1 MVDKTFG
8 THTGTGSARVQPT
21 DIYDLASL
29 SKTTGT
35 VLALMKLYDK
45 GRFNLT
51 DRIADY
57 LPFLQRTNKKDITIQ
72 ELLYHQSGL
81 PPGIAF
87 YREAIDEDSYEGRL
101 FMSRKDAR
109 HPLQLGTSTWANP
122 NFAFKKEYVS
132 KVKTGDY
139 TLQICDSLWLNPSFF
154 KEMEKKIAD
163 APMKPKTYRYSD
175 VGFILLRLLVE
186 KLAGMPMD
194 AYLQREFYEP
204 MGLERT
210 GYLPL
215 RRFPKSEVV
224 PSSVDRFLRKTT
236 LQGFVHD
243 EAAAFQGAFREMPDC
258 SRMHVKWHR
267 FIRCC

>member
-1 MVDKTFG
+1 
-8 THTGTGSARVQPT
+8 
-21 DIYDLASL
+21 
-29 SKTTGT
+29 
-35 VLALMKLYDK
+35 MKLYDK

-51 DRIADY
+51 DKIADY

-154 KEMEKKIAD
+154 KEMEKKIVD

-210 GYLPL
+210 GYRLCAVSRSRKSFPLLSIVSCGRLRFRDLCTMRRLPF
-215 RRFPKSEVV
+215 RVES
-224 PSSVDRFLRKTT
+224 
-236 LQGFVHD
+236 
-243 EAAAFQGAFREMPDC
+243 REMPDY
-258 SRMHVKWHR
+258 SRMHVKWHKST
-267 FIRCC
+267 RCY

>member
-1 MVDKTFG
+1 M
-8 THTGTGSARVQPT
+8 
-21 DIYDLASL
+21 
-29 SKTTGT
+29 
-35 VLALMKLYDK
+35 
-45 GRFNLT
+45 
-51 DRIADY
+51 
-57 LPFLQRTNKKDITIQ
+57 
-72 ELLYHQSGL
+72 
-81 PPGIAF
+81 
-87 YREAIDEDSYEGRL
+87 
-101 FMSRKDAR
+101 
-109 HPLQLGTSTWANP
+109 NP

-132 KVKTGDY
+132 TVKTGDY

-243 EAAAFQGAFREMPDC
+243 EAAAFQGGVSGNAGLFSNAREVAERWRVERTALFKQGNLPVVYNGSFQNQP
-258 SRMHVKWHR
+258 SRTW
-267 FIRCC
+267 I

>member
-87 YREAIDEDSYEGRL
+87 YREAIDEDSYE
-101 FMSRKDAR
+101 A
-109 HPLQLGTSTWANP
+109 
-122 NFAFKKEYVS
+122 
-132 KVKTGDY
+132 
-139 TLQICDSLWLNPSFF
+139 
-154 KEMEKKIAD
+154 
-163 APMKPKTYRYSD
+163 
-175 VGFILLRLLVE
+175 
-186 KLAGMPMD
+186 
-194 AYLQREFYEP
+194 
-204 MGLERT
+204 
-210 GYLPL
+210 
-215 RRFPKSEVV
+215 
-224 PSSVDRFLRKTT
+224 
-236 LQGFVHD
+236 
-243 EAAAFQGAFREMPDC
+243 DC
-258 SRMHVKWHR
+258 SCPAKMHG
-267 FIRCC
+267 IRCSWELPHGRILILHLKRNMFQRLKPEITPCKSVIVCG

>member
-1 MVDKTFG
+1 
-8 THTGTGSARVQPT
+8 
-21 DIYDLASL
+21 
-29 SKTTGT
+29 
-35 VLALMKLYDK
+35 
-45 GRFNLT
+45 
-51 DRIADY
+51 
-57 LPFLQRTNKKDITIQ
+57 
-72 ELLYHQSGL
+72 
-81 PPGIAF
+81 
-87 YREAIDEDSYEGRL
+87 
-101 FMSRKDAR
+101 MSRKDAR

-210 GYLPL
+210 GYLPC
-215 RRFPKSEVV
+215 
-224 PSSVDRFLRKTT
+224 
-236 LQGFVHD
+236 
-243 EAAAFQGAFREMPDC
+243 AAFRNRKLYLLLSIASCVRLPFRDLCTMRLPLSREAFREMPDC

>member
-1 MVDKTFG
+1 M
-8 THTGTGSARVQPT
+8 
-21 DIYDLASL
+21 
-29 SKTTGT
+29 
-35 VLALMKLYDK
+35 
-45 GRFNLT
+45 
-51 DRIADY
+51 
-57 LPFLQRTNKKDITIQ
+57 
-72 ELLYHQSGL
+72 
-81 PPGIAF
+81 
-87 YREAIDEDSYEGRL
+87 
-101 FMSRKDAR
+101 
-109 HPLQLGTSTWANP
+109 
-122 NFAFKKEYVS
+122 
-132 KVKTGDY
+132 
-139 TLQICDSLWLNPSFF
+139 QICDSLWLNPSFF

-243 EAAAFQGAFREMPDC
+243 EILPLSREAFREMPDC